1 LGAEALKH
9 KAEDY
14 WLAGISLSV
23 FGHLALAWFLIFKI
37 LPGMGDFGEPIVYSI
52 SIEPSKDLGGITQL
66 PKDNKKSP
74 VAPPKNIS
82 ASSSDSE
89 PEVKPEKLNK
99 PEKPVEPPEDA
110 EVSTSDT
117 KPTPQPPKPT
127 PEPAK
132 PTPQP
137 SKPTPKPTAVPTRK
151 AEPTPKPTKDQN
163 KQKSDGD
170 KVDKQLQSALQ
181 RYLGPSVDAGSGR
194 KNWGGASKG
203 GTAVEGGANV
213 RPPEFFVYE
222 KIVRSRIKEAWRWYD
237 TNTTLITQVA
247 FEIDPDGR
255 TTGVRI
261 TQSSG
266 NSSFDDSVV
275 RAVIKASPLPP
286 PPESVYQ
293 FFKSVRVTFDPRD

>member
-1 LGAEALKH
+1 
-9 KAEDY
+9 
-14 WLAGISLSV
+14 
-23 FGHLALAWFLIFKI
+23 
-37 LPGMGDFGEPIVYSI
+37 
-52 SIEPSKDLGGITQL
+52 
-66 PKDNKKSP
+66 
-74 VAPPKNIS
+74 
-82 ASSSDSE
+82 
-89 PEVKPEKLNK
+89 
-99 PEKPVEPPEDA
+99 
-110 EVSTSDT
+110 
-117 KPTPQPPKPT
+117 
-127 PEPAK
+127 
-132 PTPQP
+132 
-137 SKPTPKPTAVPTRK
+137 
-151 AEPTPKPTKDQN
+151 
-163 KQKSDGD
+163 
-170 KVDKQLQSALQ
+170 
-181 RYLGPSVDAGSGR
+181 
-194 KNWGGASKG
+194 
-203 GTAVEGGANV
+203 V